1 LRHSVCTVTNF
12 SAAEKERG
20 VKFCTPVQLLS
31 GQVFSHFGGLLL
43 VGSHGGGITFR
54 DVCGHM
60 IQLAAGGEAPWGF
73 GIGCRGSL
81 GQSELG
87 AAALR
92 KAVWWDLRFA
102 SLLMHLFLCCLLL
115 LC

>member
-1 LRHSVCTVTNF
+1 MCVKVIANQRWVVFLRHSVCTVTNF

-81 GQSELG
+81 G
-87 AAALR
+87 
-92 KAVWWDLRFA
+92 
-102 SLLMHLFLCCLLL
+102 
-115 LC
+115 